1 MITKETA
8 GKAKID
14 PLVAAFDAF
23 MLMARN
29 PEGAHASPWD
39 DETFKLAV

>member
-29 PEGAHASPWD
+29 PEAQDAKSFW
-39 DETFKLAV
+39 EAV